1 MELANAALDLKEV
14 YRSGWIKAGVKE
26 GETVAEHSYGASII
40 AMALSDMEGLDTE
53 RVIKMTLLHD
63 MAEGI
68 VGDITP
74 DQIPRAKKKKHTQK
88 AMDEILERL
97 PEKLQNQ
104 YREIWNE
111 YVEAKT
117 PESILV
123 HDSDKIDMLLES
135 KRYKD
140 AKPDV
145 LNDIRQYAKA
155 EISSKRAGIISDIS
169 F

>member
-1 MELANAALDLKEV
+1 MIELANLALDLKEV

-40 AMALSDMEGLDTE
+40 AMALSDMEDLDTE
-53 RVIKMTLLHD
+53 RVVKMALLHD
-63 MAEGI
+63 IAEGI

-74 DQIPRAKKKKHTQK
+74 DQMPRDEKKKHNQK
-88 AMDEILERL
+88 AMDDILGRL

-104 YREIWNE
+104 YKSIWDE
-111 YVEAKT
+111 YLEAKT

-123 HDSDKIDMLLES
+123 HDSDKIDMFMES

-155 EISSKRAGIISDIS
+155 EISSKRADIISDM
-169 F
+169 